1 MSRPYA
7 ACLFLTLAVAAG
19 ACGPTAA
26 QTPAAAEYPV
36 RPVRLI
42 APVPAG
48 SGSDIVA
55 RAIVQKF
62 PETWGQ
68 AVVVDNRAGANGII
82 GMELVAQAKPDGY
95 TLLYGYTSALTIN
108 PFIYKTL
115 PYNTLRDYAPIAQTV
130 SNTIAVVVHPNLP
143 ARTPK
148 ELAALA
154 RARPGQLM
162 YGSAGVGNQTHL
174 TAELFL
180 VETKLKMLHVPYKG
194 SAPAIADLVTGQ
206 VAVMFTPSAA
216 AAPHVKADR
225 LRLLATCGEKRAP
238 AFPETPTMI
247 EAGFPGVRSYGW
259 GAFLAPAGTPPA
271 VIQKIH
277 REIARQLASPDL
289 RQRLAALGSDPAIS
303 TPEELGAMLKA
314 ELVKWEKV
322 AKAAQLYQ
330 TQ

>member
-1 MSRPYA
+1 MSHPFA
-7 ACLFLTLAVAAG
+7 ARLVVTFAVAC
-19 ACGPTAA
+19 ACV
-26 QTPAAAEYPV
+26 PAAAQAPGADYPS

-55 RAIVQKF
+55 RAIVQDFQKTF
-62 PETWGQ
+62 GQ
-68 AVVVDNRAGANGII
+68 AVIVDNRAGANGII

-115 PYNTLRDYAPIAQTV
+115 PYNPLRDYAPIALTV
-130 SNTIAVVVHPNLP
+130 MNTIAVVVHPHLP

-162 YGSAGVGNQTHL
+162 YGSAGIGNQTHL

-180 VETKLKMLHVPYKG
+180 VETKLNMLHVPYKG

-206 VAVMFTPSAA
+206 VAAMFTPSAA
-216 AAPHVKADR
+216 AAPHIQQGR
-225 LRLLATCGEKRAP
+225 LRLLATCGEQRAQ
-238 AFPETPTMI
+238 AFPDAPTMI
-247 EAGFPGVRSYGW
+247 EAGFPGVVSSGW
-259 GAFLAPAGTPPA
+259 GAFLAPNGTPPA
-271 VIQKIH
+271 VIKKVH
-277 REIARQLASPDL
+277 GELVRQFSSPEL
-289 RQRLAALGSDPAIS
+289 RQRLAAMGSDPALS
-303 TPEELGAMLKA
+303 TPEAFGAMLKA
-314 ELVKWEKV
+314 ELVKWERV
-322 AKAAQLYQ
+322 AKAAKLYQ